1 VSAAPTSAGL
11 SPPSDPPLDRPGEV
25 ARPRIVEILVIV
37 SLLGVYGRHLGQ
49 TLERRSLARGF
60 ATIAR
65 FFCTATT
72 DTIRAHIQRG
82 LMRLI
87 ALESVLMQRARR
99 GGDLRI
105 QAPRATS
112 RRATPVKDAAANG
125 QEAGSEA
132 REALTPAQDA
142 AAQEA
147 AIAAGARLA
156 RRIARNA
163 PLTLDNLP
171 RMKAIIAE
179 VRRNPVGR
187 TIAAICR
194 DFGIA
199 PALCNGAFWNNLFDA
214 IRLHGGSH
222 SGFTREMKRREKR
235 FDKEE
240 WKHPGLELPEETR
253 DGIHRVLGFFIGET
267 PVWPF
272 AAVAAPMAAVAA
284 VATGPP

>member
-1 VSAAPTSAGL
+1 
-11 SPPSDPPLDRPGEV
+11 
-25 ARPRIVEILVIV
+25 VEILTIL
-37 SLLGVYGRHLGQ
+37 SLLGVYGRHLGR
-49 TLERRSLARGF
+49 TLEQRSMARGF

-65 FFCTATT
+65 FFGTAST

-87 ALESVLMQRARR
+87 ALESILMQRGMRGGGLRILAPRTASRR
-99 GGDLRI
+99 GK
-105 QAPRATS
+105 
-112 RRATPVKDAAANG
+112 PVKDAAVTGPA
-125 QEAGSEA
+125 AGSGA
-132 REALTPAQDA
+132 ADMLTPAQEA
-142 AAQEA
+142 AAQAA
-147 AIAAGARLA
+147 AIAAGERLA
-156 RRIARNA
+156 RRMARNA
-163 PLTLDNLP
+163 PLSLDNLP

-214 IRLHGGSH
+214 MRLHGGSH
-222 SGFTREMKRREKR
+222 NGLAAEMKRREKR

-253 DGIHRVLGFFIGET
+253 DGIHRVLGFFVGET
-267 PVWPF
+267 PVWRF
-272 AAVAAPMAAVAA
+272 VAAVAPGVRVAA